1 MRSKKNLVIGFLLL
15 LLGIGLSEYSLPL
28 SILAGVAGI
37 VMMILYAAGK
47 LKREDSET
55 NVILEQKHEEVENPQ
70 CVLHPVSTQRVEPKK
85 VQLNEKSD
93 PLVRRSEVK
102 QSEKQGSPSSP
113 ETAEIYQRLIGQ
125 YSQIVTAD
133 CFGTLAQIKTKMQ
146 QCTAFLENWMTALG
160 NKEFVLLLHTYVK
173 YNSALHHFY
182 LPQTG
187 AYRMIQIDS
196 SESNVPD
203 GLTNAIVKEIQGKQ
217 KELQNFWEAQKW
229 FEDLIPSLRPFDLIV
244 NENAEQL
251 KRRTGIEPA
260 KTSNVTSRTPLA
272 KFDDVYAIDIET
284 TGLNVGWGEIIQI
297 AIIRFHQLQPVEILS
312 SYVKPRRGLK
322 PEAAA
327 VNHITEDMLADA
339 PYIEQIMQS
348 ADTFIGEKAPIV
360 AHNLQFEYKF
370 LVANGSENIVKKR
383 PLYDTLEL
391 SKRIWQLESYSL
403 ENVCRNTF
411 KFTPALHNAES
422 DALTCGLLFREICRE
437 RIGSL
442 KAALACE

>member
-1 MRSKKNLVIGFLLL
+1 
-15 LLGIGLSEYSLPL
+15 
-28 SILAGVAGI
+28 
-37 VMMILYAAGK
+37 
-47 LKREDSET
+47 
-55 NVILEQKHEEVENPQ
+55 
-70 CVLHPVSTQRVEPKK
+70 
-85 VQLNEKSD
+85 
-93 PLVRRSEVK
+93 
-102 QSEKQGSPSSP
+102 
-113 ETAEIYQRLIGQ
+113 
-125 YSQIVTAD
+125 
-133 CFGTLAQIKTKMQ
+133 MQ

-160 NKEFVLLLHTYVK
+160 NKEFVLLLHTYAK

-203 GLTNAIVKEIQGKQ
+203 GLTNAIVKKIQGKQ
-217 KELQNFWEAQKW
+217 KGLQNFWEAQKW
-229 FEDLIPSLRPFDLIV
+229 FEDLIPALRPFDLIV

-272 KFDDVYAIDIET
+272 KFDDVYVIDLET

-327 VNHITEDMLADA
+327 INHITEDMVADA

-348 ADTFIGEKAPIV
+348 VDAFIGERAPIV

-370 LVANGSENIVKKR
+370 LAANGSENIVKKR

-422 DALTCGLLFREICRE
+422 DALTCGLLFREICNE
-437 RIGSL
+437 RIGVPEDSYD
-442 KAALACE
+442 